1 MITAEKIVA
10 YVDGELDE
18 AGLAEVEAAAA
29 TDPAIAADIAA
40 HRSLRAQLAAAFGP
54 IADEPVPEALT
65 RAASTPSLLPTSWG
79 GGSAARG
86 ADGGVRHLR
95 LTRPI
100 VTQIT
105 AMAACLVAGILLTF
119 AITTPRG
126 DFTSGSNGLIARGA
140 LKQAL
145 ETQLAADTTAPDRPH
160 IGMTF
165 ANSDGAICRTFT
177 TAANE
182 GLACRDG
189 NGWRVEVAARAENK
203 TEFTQASS
211 PLIMQAVEARI
222 AGDVFDADA
231 EQKARDGGWG
241 SERK

>member
-1 MITAEKIVA
+1 MISQEQIVA
-10 YVDGELDE
+10 YVDGELDD
-18 AGLAEVEAAAA
+18 AGRAAVEAAAA
-29 TDPAIAADIAA
+29 TDPVVAANIAA

-54 IADEPVPEALT
+54 IADEPVPEPLT
-65 RAASTPSLLPTSWG
+65 RAASQPSLLPASWG

-86 ADGGVRHLR
+86 ADGGVRHVRFGHPTL
-95 LTRPI
+95 P
-100 VTQIT
+100 QIT
-105 AMAACLVAGILLTF
+105 AMAACLVAGVLLTF
-119 AITTPRG
+119 AITSPRG

-145 ETQLAADTTAPDRPH
+145 NTQLAADTGTGPH

-165 ANSDGAICRTFT
+165 RDESGAVCRTFT

-189 NGWRVEVAARAENK
+189 SDWRIDVAARAEAK
-203 TEFTQASS
+203 TEFSQASS
-211 PLIMQAVEARI
+211 PLITQAVEARI

>member
-100 VTQIT
+100 VAQIT
-105 AMAACLVAGILLTF
+105 AMAACLVAGVLLTF
-119 AITTPRG
+119 AVTSPRG
-126 DFTSGSNGLIARGA
+126 DFTSSSNGLIARGA

-145 ETQLAADTTAPDRPH
+145 ETQLAADTTTGPQ

-189 NGWRVEVAARAENK
+189 ADWRVEVAARAEAK

-211 PLIMQAVEARI
+211 PLITQAVEARI
-222 AGDVFDADA
+222 VGDVFDADA
-231 EQKARDGGWG
+231 EKTARDGGWIAG
-241 SERK
+241 KR